1 MMGCGRMIK
10 CMEKE
15 DILKY
20 KQVVFLKDS
29 G

>member
-1 MMGCGRMIK
+1 MMGCGKMIK

-20 KQVVFLKDS
+20 KQVVLLEDS